1 MGIVR
6 AIQKGDA
13 PASNFSKDAKDA
25 AKDMSK
31 SDVKKFAKTKHKG
44 LPKKVKQE
52 LLTKLK
58 EYAMYH
64 TGVTSRK
71 RKHDDDNNL
80 GRKKKHSG
88 QPDVE
93 EGKFSK
99 KAEVT
104 SQQLLKIQSD
114 VRKINRKIK
123 VYISKHPVTKG
134 ELSIE
139 LGAGHNNDAEIDKIY
154 KVLKK
159 HTGTHR
165 TGTMFN
171 ETAKRDYKDE
181 YKKFQS
187 STKSKK
193 YRAEL
198 NKYNRDKGT
207 YGNGDGKDASHKGG
221 KIVGFES
228 ASKNRG
234 RAEKSRLKKE
244 NVVKNHDG
252 KAAPYGSGYKKVE
265 ENKIDKAELILPRGK
280 KVYLQAEEKDYQR
293 GLIVELTNEGG
304 YKLNYWYGE
313 DAKIYPAEILVDG
326 VMIKKDGKE
335 VYIKFHP
342 KLKKGEPLDEKLDLD
357 MLRPHQKSMLATLF
371 NQFGKRRGYTAQNI
385 GKKASEQ
392 EIKDILKRSKPF
404 IKKTSSQ
411 YKQEFRDLLHALKG
425 FREGVNED
433 MDVGHQDDEPNMLKS
448 TVLKIK
454 ESAEELLEKL
464 DKYDDM
470 DGEVDFPNWWQ
481 SKIILSKDYIQKAAD
496 YLDGEEKTSENI
508 DRNFRSYDNHEDEKD
523 DEGPV
528 DEGMFS
534 TIDQIRQDSKNVRD
548 FVKNVFKDR
557 DFMKMKNDKEFIK
570 YLKSIYEGKSITEVG
585 VFPVT
590 NYISGIIPKG
600 RLDTNT
606 PESKR
611 KSAKLVG
618 DLKKTLNTFWKQHDI
633 PFKIK

>member
-496 YLDGEEKTSENI
+496 YLD
-508 DRNFRSYDNHEDEKD
+508 
-523 DEGPV
+523 
-528 DEGMFS
+528 
-534 TIDQIRQDSKNVRD
+534 
-548 FVKNVFKDR
+548 
-557 DFMKMKNDKEFIK
+557 
-570 YLKSIYEGKSITEVG
+570 
-585 VFPVT
+585 
-590 NYISGIIPKG
+590 
-600 RLDTNT
+600 
-606 PESKR
+606 
-611 KSAKLVG
+611 
-618 DLKKTLNTFWKQHDI
+618 
-633 PFKIK
+633 